1 MPLIFVLINEFV
13 MGMLGGAGA
22 KEELYDL
29 KAALHTD
36 INLLFMLL
44 KAEMIKARDGKYP
57 EEVPNRYIY
66 HQGWHYQKNDRVGE
80 EVYLE

>member
-1 MPLIFVLINEFV
+1 

-57 EEVPNRYIY
+57 EEVA
-66 HQGWHYQKNDRVGE
+66 
-80 EVYLE
+80 